1 MSFLWIK
8 VFHILAMTSWM
19 AGIFYLPRIFVHYVE
34 GREAGQDVA
43 RLEIMAGK
51 LYGFMSIMA
60 IFTLGL
66 GLWLMF
72 GYGIGGGWMHAKL
85 TFVGLLIGYHFWC
98 KAYLNKMRAGILD
111 RSGRYFRL
119 FNELPLLIFIPIL
132 IFVVVKPF

>member
-1 MSFLWIK
+1 MAFLWVK

-51 LYGFMSIMA
+51 LFSFMTIMA
-60 IFTLGL
+60 VFTLGL
-66 GLWLMF
+66 GLWLMIGF
-72 GYGIGGGWMHAKL
+72 GISGGWMHAKL
-85 TFVGLLIGYHFWC
+85 LFVGLLIGYHFWC
-98 KAYLNKMRAGILD
+98 KAYLNKMRAGSLD
-111 RSGRYFRL
+111 KSGRYFRL